1 MQELIEV
8 IGAAIATDASKEQK
22 AAGVQACHTI
32 VAALD
37 TEPGKPMVLP
47 GVRAAQP
54 LAGVSLDQVL
64 DLMIARLSVIAKDS
78 DANESLALAAAT
90 ALAPAT
96 STASRG
102 LRVPLATSSALKAAP
117 RLPHAA
123 RVPQKTTPR
132 PANVARPM
140 PPRKS

>member
-37 TEPGKPMVLP
+37 TEPGRPMVLP
-47 GVRAAQP
+47 GVRVAQP
-54 LAGVSLDQVL
+54 LAGVSLDHVL

-90 ALAPAT
+90 ALAPPT
-96 STASRG
+96 STVSRG
-102 LRVPLATSSALKAAP
+102 LRVPLATGSALKAAP
-117 RLPHAA
+117 RSANTARAPQRPAA
-123 RVPQKTTPR
+123 R
-132 PANVARPM
+132 PANPVRTIL
-140 PPRKS
+140 PRKS